1 MAHFFFSQSDA
12 PRTGGGKYDP
22 LAYQREWRHRN
33 PEKLLAQR
41 LRAAENLLTL
51 HGYLT
56 ISPQRLDAL
65 GADAKAALNI
75 EPLDLSPEILG
86 HIQKAEAANGQS
98 IPDFINGTFKRM
110 ADQSSRKKAAAKH
123 NECYK
128 AVYELPAQEY
138 HETIIPLND

>member
-1 MAHFFFSQSDA
+1 MALFFYSQSDA
-12 PRTGGGKYDP
+12 PRTNGGKFDP
-22 LAYQREWRHRN
+22 LAYQRDWRHRN

-75 EPLDLSPEILG
+75 EALDLSPETLG
-86 HIQKAEAANGQS
+86 HLQKAAAANGQS
-98 IPDFINGTFKRM
+98 MPDFITRTFENMAKLMPKPAQHDKRR
-110 ADQSSRKKAAAKH
+110 QT
-123 NECYK
+123 
-128 AVYELPAQEY
+128 VYELPAQE
-138 HETIIPLND
+138 HRETAHTMND